1 MPKPTIIDQLY
12 KAVTAAC
19 DPIGIKKTEILT
31 SPRGISMPGLGIVVT
46 LKLSDDKDKG
56 RVWSAVE
63 HFSIIPLGS
72 DDVRKGV
79 RVLFEIQMGKEWQ
92 VARHLALTIAQ
103 RRVDAA
109 IDAAIESATG

>member
-1 MPKPTIIDQLY
+1 MMKPTIIDQLQ

-19 DPIGIKKTEILT
+19 EPIGVKKSDIIS

-46 LKLSDDKDKG
+46 LKLSDDKEKT

-72 DDVRKGV
+72 DEVRKGL
-79 RVLFEIQMGKEWQ
+79 RIIFEIQMGKEWQ
-92 VARHLALTIAQ
+92 VARQLALIIAQ

-109 IDAAIESATG
+109 IDAATS